1 MTEDERKESMDIL
14 MESARIANTY
24 GPQIINDADGYGAVA
39 ATTAAILLSSY
50 TQAMGMTL
58 HDAISLLM
66 LVHKQTILMEREQ

>member
-39 ATTAAILLSSY
+39 ATAAAILLSSY

-58 HDAISLLM
+58 HDAMGLFMS
-66 LVHKQTILMEREQ
+66 VHKQTMLMEREG